1 MPIWKQKEFMAIPL
15 VVVILGVIFVLFAAS
30 HAGLWA
36 WLLVGAGGIVVCAR
50 LLARAAKKHRHPPAS
65 DAPPALSPSAAGS
78 VHRVL
83 VVAGGTATPEALRG
97 AIGEHA
103 KAKDVEAFVV
113 APALGS
119 RLARWTGDQQD
130 YDEATEHLDATLRA
144 LEEIGV
150 QARGRIGSKD
160 PIQAADD
167 GLREF
172 PAQQVV
178 LAVHSGADQRWLEQD
193 AVAAARERYAV
204 PVTLIVLDAP
214 QAAGPASGASG

>member
-1 MPIWKQKEFMAIPL
+1 MRRCD
-15 VVVILGVIFVLFAAS
+15 S
-30 HAGLWA
+30 
-36 WLLVGAGGIVVCAR
+36 
-50 LLARAAKKHRHPPAS
+50 
-65 DAPPALSPSAAGS
+65 
-78 VHRVL
+78 
-83 VVAGGTATPEALRG
+83 
-97 AIGEHA
+97 
-103 KAKDVEAFVV
+103 
-113 APALGS
+113 
-119 RLARWTGDQQD
+119 
-130 YDEATEHLDATLRA
+130 

-214 QAAGPASGASG
+214 QAAGPTSGASG